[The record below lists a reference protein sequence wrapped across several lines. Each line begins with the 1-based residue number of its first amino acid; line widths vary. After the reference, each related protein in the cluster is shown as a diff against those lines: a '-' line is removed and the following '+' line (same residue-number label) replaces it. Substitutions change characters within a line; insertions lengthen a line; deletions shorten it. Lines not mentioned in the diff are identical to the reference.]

1 MLALYSVAVF
11 ASAFLLFWVEP
22 LFAKKLLPLLGGS
35 SSVWNTCLMYFQ
47 GMLLAGYLYAHFS
60 VRWLG
65 CRRQALLH
73 LLLAGLALA
82 ALPVAI
88 PDGWSPPTGGSPV
101 PWLLLTLTAGL
112 GAPFFLLAAT
122 SPLLQRWAAA
132 TGSELGRDP
141 YVLYATSN
149 LGSLTALL
157 GFPFVLEPRVGLTAQ
172 TRAWGWGF
180 GAFALLTVGCAL
192 LLWSGG
198 RDGSDGSRGE
208 RAGREPAAADGGEWG
223 AAPGRGADGRGDPG
237 EPTLRQR
244 ARWVALAFVPS
255 SLLLGVTEYLTT
267 DVAAVPL
274 FWVVPLAL
282 YLLTFVAAFS
292 RRRFLPRVWVS
303 MAHAGLAVALTLFL
317 FWDLRADTGGL
328 FFLHLLGFF
337 VTALFLHDRLA
348 RSRPHPDHLT
358 EFYIWIAVGGALGGA
373 FNAVAAP
380 LLFDTVL
387 EYRWMVVAAC
397 FLRPSAVG
405 WGRRWLERVASG
417 SWSVLPGLLMG
428 AGVVA
433 GLVVPGPGSWTFW
446 TGAAV
451 AAAIAVS
458 RHPSASQ
465 TGVAVVSLAVAGA
478 LLTAP
483 DADVLIR
490 ERSFFGAHRV
500 ERERP
505 GPRHVL
511 YHGTTI
517 HGAQLRDGE
526 RERLMMTYYHPQGP
540 VGEAFRAFADRWE
553 RPRRV
558 GVVGLGTGSL
568 LCYGR
573 SDETWTFYEVDPV
586 VKRIARDRRW
596 FTYLDT
602 CPAEERVVL
611 GDARLA
617 LRGVPDGT
625 YDLLVLDAF
634 SSDAIPVH
642 LLTAEAFRLYR
653 RVLAA
658 DGVLLLH
665 ISNRH
670 LRLEAVV
677 SAVAAAAGLEGRVGS
692 GPPDPSAVGGEGE
705 LLFTS
710 TWVALVREG
719 GGLPELSGPGGWRPL
734 SSSDRR
740 PWTDDFSNLLGAMDW

>member
-73 LLLAGLALA
+73 LLLVGLALA
-82 ALPVAI
+82 TLPVAV
-88 PDGWSPPTGGSPV
+88 PDGWSPPAGGAPV

-122 SPLLQRWAAA
+122 SPLLQRWVAD

-157 GFPFVLEPRVGLTAQ
+157 GFPFLLEPRVGLAAQ

-192 LLWSGG
+192 LLWGGG
-198 RDGSDGSRGE
+198 RPGDDGSREG
-208 RAGREPAAADGGEWG
+208 RAGPESAAPDGGDG
-223 AAPGRGADGRGDPG
+223 GTAPGGGVPG
-237 EPTLRQR
+237 EVSLRR
-244 ARWVALAFVPS
+244 RVLWVALAFVPS
-255 SLLLGVTEYLTT
+255 SLLLGVTDYLTT

-292 RRRFLPRVWVS
+292 RRRLLPRVWVS
-303 MAHAGLAVALTLFL
+303 LAHAGLAVALTLFL
-317 FWDLRADTGGL
+317 FWGLRADTGGL

-348 RSRPHPDHLT
+348 RSRPHPAHLT

-380 LLFDTVL
+380 ILFDTVL

-433 GLVVPGPGSWTFW
+433 GLVGLGPDSRTFW

-451 AAAIAVS
+451 AAAVAVS
-458 RHPSASQ
+458 RHRSASQ
-465 TGVAVVSLAVAGA
+465 TGVAVASLAVAGA

-483 DADVLIR
+483 DADVLFR

-517 HGAQLRDGE
+517 HGAQVRDGE
-526 RERLMMTYYHPQGP
+526 RERIMITYYHPRGP
-540 VGEAFRAFADRWE
+540 AGEAFRAFADRWE

-558 GVVGLGTGSL
+558 AVVGLGTGSL

-573 SDETWTFYEVDPV
+573 PTETWTFYEVDPIV
-586 VKRIARDRRW
+586 ERIARDRRW

-611 GDARLA
+611 GDARLT
-617 LRGVPDGT
+617 LRGEPDGT
-625 YDLLVLDAF
+625 YDVLVLDAF

-653 RVLAA
+653 RVLAE

-677 SAVAAAAGLEGRVGS
+677 SAVAEAAGLEGRVAS
-692 GPPDPSAVGGEGE
+692 GPPDPSGVGGEGA
-705 LLFTS
+705 LVFTS

-719 GGLPELSGPGGWRPL
+719 GGLPGLSGPGGWRPL
-734 SSSDRR
+734 STSDRR
-740 PWTDDFSNLLGAMDW
+740 PWTDDFSNLLGVMDW